1 VERWDDLRVLL
12 AIERAGSL
20 ASAAEILGVNKTT
33 VLRRLDAL
41 EHDLGVA
48 LVRRSSRGVDL
59 TEHSGPALEAARRIA
74 EIVTDVEREIGG
86 LDREPRGVVTVTAP
100 VFFARSIMVGEL
112 AALRE
117 QHPKVEVHVLTTDIV
132 LDMRGRAADIAVR
145 NTPPNDGAFVRR
157 RAGAIALG
165 IYASHAY
172 LERRPVSG
180 VRADLLNH
188 QWIGLETAVAPADGL
203 RWIDE
208 LAPPVAFRA
217 TDQLAT
223 LDAARAGIGLA
234 VLPCMIADAEATLV
248 RLDQIQPPTAVTV
261 WLVIQADL
269 KDVPRVRAV
278 SDWLLAMFAKHAST
292 LCPPGPAPPRRR

>member
-1 VERWDDLRVLL
+1 MERWDDLRVLL
-12 AIERAGSL
+12 ALERAGSL
-20 ASAAEILGVNKTT
+20 AGAAEILGVNKTT

-41 EHDLGVA
+41 EQDLGVA
-48 LVRRSSRGVDL
+48 LVRRTSRGVDL
-59 TEHSGPALEAARRIA
+59 VDHCAPALDAARRIV
-74 EIVTDVEREIGG
+74 EIVADLEREIGG

-100 VFFARSIMVGEL
+100 VFFARSVMVGEI

-117 QHPKVEVHVLTTDIV
+117 QHPKVEVHVLTTDVV

-145 NTPPNDGAFVRR
+145 NTPPTDGAFVRR
-157 RAGAIALG
+157 RAGAIALAV
-165 IYASHAY
+165 YASRDY
-172 LERRPVSG
+172 LARRPVSG
-180 VRADLLNH
+180 VHTDLLQH
-188 QWIGLETAVAPADGL
+188 QWIGFESAIAPADGL

-234 VLPCMIADAEATLV
+234 VLPCIIADANPDLV

-261 WLVIQADL
+261 WLVIQGDL
-269 KDVPRVRAV
+269 KDVPRVRV
-278 SDWLLAMFAKHAST
+278 VVDWLLGVFAKHERTLDPTAS
-292 LCPPGPAPPRRR
+292 LPASR